1 MADFGARLR
10 GDREQGKPVLADE
23 LRHRILLQQQRPTG
37 LECQHAHAAGGAH
50 FERARAHARDV
61 EAEIMLLLRDLH
73 GDRAAVLAGEFTAA
87 GEGLGS
93 VELLIDR
100 PHARV
105 TTVHPQGGYEVWLT
119 DGADVRG
126 YNAVTNTTTRRPH
139 RAAPTGL
146 DDRGLPQNSR
156 VPTDMGPL
164 PGKGWATSFVRP
176 GSFCSSVLAG
186 AVLGAVHET
195 SLAGRVALT
204 VEAAAPRA
212 VALDGD
218 RADFRFRV
226 TFDRLTG
233 VLLGVEEFRSA
244 HLVRSALCTSFEV
257 DASIPA
263 SAFDLELPPDVVTLY

>member
-1 MADFGARLR
+1 MSETLVPVASALPPIATSLTPGLPTAAELFDFAAGAERRFRTLRLR
-10 GDREQGKPVLADE
+10 IE
-23 LRHRILLQQQRPTG
+23 
-37 LECQHAHAAGGAH
+37 
-50 FERARAHARDV
+50 ERTV
-61 EAEIMLLLRDLH
+61 
-73 GDRAAVLAGEFTAA
+73 TAA

-126 YNAVTNTTTRRPH
+126 YNAVT
-139 RAAPTGL
+139 
-146 DDRGLPQNSR
+146 S
-156 VPTDMGPL
+156 
-164 PGKGWATSFVRP
+164 
-176 GSFCSSVLAG
+176 
-186 AVLGAVHET
+186 AVHET

>member
-1 MADFGARLR
+1 MSETLVPIASALPLIATSLTPGLPKAAELFDF
-10 GDREQGKPVLADE
+10 
-23 LRHRILLQQQRPTG
+23 
-37 LECQHAHAAGGAH
+37 AGGA
-50 FERARAHARDV
+50 ERRFRT
-61 EAEIMLLLRDLH
+61 LRL
-73 GDRAAVLAGEFTAA
+73 RIEERTVTAA

-100 PHARV
+100 PLARV
-105 TTVHPQGGYEVWLT
+105 TTVHPQGGYDVWVT
-119 DGADVRG
+119 DGANVRS
-126 YNAVTNTTTRRPH
+126 YNAVTKTTTRRPH

-146 DDRGLPQNSR
+146 DDSGLPQSSR
-156 VPTDMGPL
+156 VPTNMGPL

-195 SLAGRVALT
+195 RLVGRVALT
-204 VEAAAPRA
+204 IEAAAPRA
-212 VALDGD
+212 VALEGD

-233 VLLGVEEFRSA
+233 LLLGVEEFRGT
-244 HLVRSALCTSFEV
+244 HLVRSALCTAFEA
-257 DASIPA
+257 DASIPT

>member
-1 MADFGARLR
+1 MSETLVPIAPVLPPIATSLTPGLPTAADLFDFAAGAERRFRTLRLR
-10 GDREQGKPVLADE
+10 IE
-23 LRHRILLQQQRPTG
+23 
-37 LECQHAHAAGGAH
+37 
-50 FERARAHARDV
+50 ERTV
-61 EAEIMLLLRDLH
+61 
-73 GDRAAVLAGEFTAA
+73 TAA
-87 GEGLGS
+87 GESLGS

-105 TTVHPQGGYEVWLT
+105 TTAHPQGGYEVWLT
-119 DGADVRG
+119 DGTDVRG
-126 YNAVTNTTTRRPH
+126 FNAVTNTTTRRPH

-146 DDRGLPQNSR
+146 DDSGLPQNSR
-156 VPTDMGPL
+156 VPTNMGPL

-195 SLAGRVALT
+195 QIAGRVALT
-204 VEAAAPRA
+204 IEAAAPRA

-233 VLLGVEEFRSA
+233 VLLGVEEFRGA
-244 HLVRSALCTSFEV
+244 HLVRSALCTAFEA

>member
-1 MADFGARLR
+1 MSETLVPIAPALPPIATSLTPGLPTAADLFDFAAGAERRFRTLRLR
-10 GDREQGKPVLADE
+10 IE
-23 LRHRILLQQQRPTG
+23 
-37 LECQHAHAAGGAH
+37 
-50 FERARAHARDV
+50 ERTV
-61 EAEIMLLLRDLH
+61 
-73 GDRAAVLAGEFTAA
+73 TAA
-87 GEGLGS
+87 GESLGS

-119 DGADVRG
+119 NGADVRG

-146 DDRGLPQNSR
+146 DDSGLPQNSR

-204 VEAAAPRA
+204 IEAAAPP
-212 VALDGD
+212 
-218 RADFRFRV
+218 
-226 TFDRLTG
+226 
-233 VLLGVEEFRSA
+233 SA
-244 HLVRSALCTSFEV
+244 ITV
-257 DASIPA
+257 
-263 SAFDLELPPDVVTLY
+263 